1 MNGLRVDARYV
12 AHVMDMLH
20 IEVTGSVLQQ
30 LAEAL
35 ETQLQ
40 GLELPALSEP
50 LDTDPEMTFD
60 PRWRR

>member
-1 MNGLRVDARYV
+1 MNGLRVDPRYV

-20 IEVTGSVLQQ
+20 IEVTEPVLQY

-40 GLELPALSEP
+40 GLGHPVRSELA
-50 LDTDPEMTFD
+50 DTDPEMTFD